1 MISPGLG
8 KVWWGIGTPT
18 CRCLF
23 WLFVVREAILL
34 ENWEFSSSFMNH
46 YRSTQKLYSKYIL
59 VWTNHD
65 HTKRSIYQ
73 SRSLFFLWKPVLNH
87 NFYQGLTQVCWLLFF
102 CVKNPLINYDTLRW
116 RSAWQWKMDY
126 LKIHAEVLFEWDFHD
141 SVGLP
146 DDTSCQSQKDSNT
159 WDDLRIQWVW
169 GKSCDQHWTRV
180 LHEILTKRPT
190 HSVVGS
196 LGNSLMF
203 AVVVPKSEMFSGEMT
218 YLTYTNSSGVFF
230 RSQHLIQVWRP
241 RMFFFST
248 GLRLHWKDRGSKPW
262 RLDALRSYDERWM
275 VHDDTVTPFWSFCF
289 MKTSSPVEVVI
300 PSGNL
305 T

>member
-1 MISPGLG
+1 
-8 KVWWGIGTPT
+8 
-18 CRCLF
+18 
-23 WLFVVREAILL
+23 
-34 ENWEFSSSFMNH
+34 MNH
-46 YRSTQKLYSKYIL
+46 YRYTQKLYSKYIL
-59 VWTNHD
+59 VWINHD

-87 NFYQGLTQVCWLLFF
+87 NFYQGLTEVCWLLVF

-159 WDDLRIQWVW
+159 WDDLRIQRVW

-190 HSVVGS
+190 HSVLGS
-196 LGNSLMF
+196 IGNSLMF
-203 AVVVPKSEMFSGEMT
+203 AVFVPKSDFCFWKNDIFWHT
-218 YLTYTNSSGVFF
+218 QIPVFF
-230 RSQHLIQVWRP
+230 LITAFDSKKWRP
-241 RMFFFST
+241 RMCFFFST
-248 GLRLHWKDRGSKPW
+248 GLRLHWKDRGSKP
-262 RLDALRSYDERWM
+262 SRWWSM
-275 VHDDTVTPFWSFCF
+275 MTPWHLFCF
-289 MKTSSPVEVVI
+289 RAYHFTSWS
-300 PSGNL
+300 STL
-305 T
+305 R